1 VEWKITTMVA
11 STVWCGI
18 YQYNATS
25 TILGWHKASPLFY
38 SFVSHY
44 HREGLEIMRS
54 ENYLGE
60 GIFECLLTKKGL
72 EHSFSSWNIHNVSC
86 CPISGLLRLN
96 CPVLFWANNRLVA
109 LSDGVYNLVPS
120 EPNLVCLSSL
130 HK

>member
-1 VEWKITTMVA
+1 MVA
-11 STVWCGI
+11 SAVWCGI

-60 GIFECLLTKKGL
+60 GTFECLLTKKGHLL
-72 EHSFSSWNIHNVSC
+72 EY
-86 CPISGLLRLN
+86 PQRQLLSNLG
-96 CPVLFWANNRLVA
+96 A
-109 LSDGVYNLVPS
+109 LAA
-120 EPNLVCLSSL
+120 ELSSTIL
-130 HK
+130 G